1 MMRKEAK
8 MEEKRGGFEAPGT
21 FILAVIFLIVFI
33 IYYFLN
39 WKWLA
44 SVWPVG

>member
-1 MMRKEAK
+1 MA
-8 MEEKRGGFEAPGT
+8 EKGGGFEAPGT
-21 FILAVIFLIVFI
+21 FILALIFLVAFI

>member
-1 MMRKEAK
+1 
-8 MEEKRGGFEAPGT
+8 MEEHKDGGFQAPGT
-21 FILAVIFLIVFI
+21 FILALVFLISFL

-44 SVWPVG
+44 SVWPVS